1 MYVLLQ
7 YDGMIADCTFSRF
20 DHSYILVSFYCNHS
34 LTMSHIQLAR
44 LTLDYDYLTRYATST
59 TPVLPT
65 SFPRLAPLGHICI
78 TSLTPTAFLSPPW
91 RNTLILVTASILIYP
106 YLPSPSKISQSP
118 SLSPE
123 AFAQTQSND
132 VPMVTRLLAKFTPE
146 SKIWSER
153 NDRHLELSTEKAGE
167 RLLFQEA
174 ERPRVHRM
182 RYPR

>member
-1 MYVLLQ
+1 MIRPFLHTRIFLLEPLTHYVTHPTRSPHTRLRLP
-7 YDGMIADCTFSRF
+7 
-20 DHSYILVSFYCNHS
+20 HS
-34 LTMSHIQLAR
+34 LRYFNHTYTA
-44 LTLDYDYLTRYATST
+44 YL
-59 TPVLPT
+59 
-65 SFPRLAPLGHICI
+65 FPSPRSALGHIRI
-78 TSLTPTAFLSPPW
+78 ASLAPTAFLSPPW

-123 AFAQTQSND
+123 AFAQTQTQSKD